1 MREFLL
7 AAGTHTRL
15 GDWLTWRSCSQ
26 NNWNWALGLG
36 GTEDTLAMDG
46 LNVGPY
52 DEMEIDKVNLQ
63 RWKALIGDK
72 GKLQASLA
80 QGACIEV

>member
-1 MREFLL
+1 
-7 AAGTHTRL
+7 
-15 GDWLTWRSCSQ
+15 
-26 NNWNWALGLG
+26 
-36 GTEDTLAMDG
+36 MDG